1 MFANF
6 WQSYILILTQQKALV
21 AEFGFGAQ
29 NPESRRA
36 QPKVVWTD
44 KVRGGSNPS

>member
-1 MFANF
+1 ML
-6 WQSYILILTQQKALV
+6 YIIFVPTKALV

-36 QPKVVWTD
+36 QIKVVWTD
-44 KVRGGSNPS
+44 RVRGGSNPS

>member
-1 MFANF
+1 MSLMIGKKN
-6 WQSYILILTQQKALV
+6 SINNIIALV

>member
-1 MFANF
+1 MPFF
-6 WQSYILILTQQKALV
+6 GKVIKYLCPIKALV

-36 QPKVVWTD
+36 QPKVVWTE
-44 KVRGGSNPS
+44 KVREGSNPS